1 MHWIAVERNPLG
13 YHYKN
18 VKESKVER
26 KKKLTEQVEVS
37 DSDLNI
43 LVDAKVSMGQKD
55 SIGSDKASKNSVS

>member
-1 MHWIAVERNPLG
+1 M
-13 YHYKN
+13 
-18 VKESKVER
+18 ER

-55 SIGSDKASKNSVS
+55 GIGSDKASKNSVS